1 MRLKD
6 NLPAPEAHRLL
17 LAPLKQVPRCSY
29 GPPLSSSKDARRPLF
44 PQPAYIRK
52 LSDAQTAVKPPSAM
66 PVLLRAS
73 EALKVQRKLPELP
86 PQSTPAE
93 PSDSLPA
100 AEPRRHA
107 PKRQGARP
115 SPAVDTSD
123 PNSSSRPTSVPKT
136 PPRSRI
142 GTTVLPGDSSAT
154 SGDVGQPA
162 GSVSGPT
169 LNSTA
174 PPLPLPFVSP
184 VSPPAASSSALS
196 SSPPSKSSLSSPL
209 FSGPFLTLDLPV
221 STPQPLSTPSRP
233 TRVTTSSQLMQPSPV
248 RPHFPQPSPTPAHAA
263 SPSRAF
269 LVSGP
274 VQPLPGQ
281 AQKEYN
287 RAHNIKGFA
296 ATRSTAVFSNVDAY
310 MDAYDS
316 LEVVASGSAHPA
328 PIATFNDLRCKAK
341 LKENMIKAGFQKPTP
356 VQKYAIPIIG
366 ARRDLLA
373 SAPTGSGKTAAYL
386 IPIVGRLM
394 QECREGTRNRVY
406 PSVIILS
413 PTRELAIQLWEAAR
427 KLTLGT
433 HINAAVVHGG
443 TPLAEQVQELRG
455 GIDIV
460 VATPG
465 RLLELVESR
474 RIIILSRLQF
484 LVVDEAD
491 KMLDL
496 NLEPTIKRLLGNS
509 LLPPRKE
516 RQLIMFSATLPE
528 EVQRLAAEM
537 LEDYVY
543 LTVGV
548 VGGSVNLISQRV
560 EWVGKAGKLDL
571 LMSQLRETNGLT
583 LVFAN
588 TVQRAAEAHRHL
600 AGQGIS
606 VSLIHGEISQVGTTH
621 TRTDV
626 PATPHPERI
635 GRHPCLERHRAPTIV
650 APTQRLLSQRRM
662 RGQHG
667 RRRPRSE
674 LLIASVITTLT
685 NWPISRGWPAKLTNR
700 MLSVRPVNSLG
711 SRVLVATGVAARGL
725 DIPDVTHVVNVD
737 MPAEIDEYI
746 HRIGRTGRAGRQ
758 GVATTFFSALDSAM
772 AVELSIVLRQ
782 SLQEVPEWLEGI
794 GHKGHLRDLRPAA
807 TARPMESLDPA
818 SRTPYSSYL
827 EDSSLQSATQ
837 QSVQAHTPSDREI
850 HTGNQQPDFRLTD
863 RQYQDQALQAWKQA
877 IGDTGSGT
885 IAAAKRGSSRKSS
898 GTSKNKRTALAV

>member
-606 VSLIHGEISQVGTTH
+606 VSLIHGEISQV
-621 TRTDV
+621 
-626 PATPHPERI
+626 ERDEALQCFRF
-635 GRHPCLERHRAPTIV
+635 GVT
-650 APTQRLLSQRRM
+650 
-662 RGQHG
+662 
-667 RRRPRSE
+667 
-674 LLIASVITTLT
+674 
-685 NWPISRGWPAKLTNR
+685 
-700 MLSVRPVNSLG
+700 
-711 SRVLVATGVAARGL
+711 RVLVATGVAARGL